1 LALKSVAFYN
11 NVNIGQG
18 GTRMTE
24 RNVSNDIEAYLKAL
38 LVASSEIELQ
48 RTELAQRFQVV
59 PSQINYVIKTR
70 FAMQNGYSVMSKR
83 GGGGY
88 IRIAQLQLRSDSQ
101 AVEALL
107 RGLSKAVTDRQANDV
122 LTCLVREKVLTRH
135 ESQLVQVMLSDE
147 ALQPAGTRQANQL
160 RGQLLRQLL
169 NRLRFES
176 ERK

>member
-1 LALKSVAFYN
+1 MA
-11 NVNIGQG
+11 
-18 GTRMTE
+18 E
-24 RNVSNDIEAYLKAL
+24 RNVSNDIEAYLKSL
-38 LVASSEIELQ
+38 LVTSSEIELQ
-48 RTELAQRFQVV
+48 RAELAQRFQVV

-70 FAMQNGYSVMSKR
+70 FAMQNGYSVISKR

-88 IRIAQLQLRSDSQ
+88 IRIAQLRLRSDSQ
-101 AVEALL
+101 AVDALL
-107 RGLSKAVTDRQANDV
+107 RGLSKAVTERQATNV
-122 LTCLVREKVLTRH
+122 LACLVREDVLTTH

-147 ALQPAGTRQANQL
+147 ALQLVDTQKAHQL